1 MAQEQTFTK
10 VRERQGVEVREPRR
24 YKVFIHNDEVTTMD
38 FVVRVLEL
46 VFYKSKE
53 DAERIMLSTH
63 TQGKALVGV
72 YSYDMAKTKTNRAMD
87 MAREEGFPLKLTY
100 TQE

>member
-53 DAERIMLSTH
+53 DAKRIMLSTH